1 MEDSKPLL
9 LELVDHACLSWCL
22 SASPPLDAPIIT
34 VSAAYPPAVGELCS
48 TWCADGLLADSGWC
62 LGGAAADSAAALA
75 LLPEHL
81 ELRQQ
86 AGYWKTMHE
95 RVRARLAACEAEVA
109 ALQAKLK
116 LRERQAF
123 GRKSEKSSQR
133 SEASTSSSTADAGK
147 QRRQRGQQR
156 GQPQPTRRNYD
167 HLPITEEVLD
177 IPAAEQ
183 QCPCCGLPWQA
194 FPGTEDNELIEIEVR
209 AYRRQYRRRRYRP
222 TCQCGVQPGIITAPG
237 PDKLLPRS
245 RFGISVWVTV
255 LLDKFAFARPTHR
268 LLEDLRTQ
276 GLDLAE
282 GTLAEG
288 LQRLVPLLTPLTAAL
303 VQQQRQE
310 DQWHA
315 DETRWSVF
323 VFVAGKVGHRWYLW
337 MIRSATAVVFILVPG
352 RGHDV
357 PEAHF
362 GPEARG
368 ILIVDRYSAYKAL
381 PQVKAGQIILAFC
394 WAHQRRDFLEL
405 ANAWPLLQAWAQ
417 TWLEAIGNLYY
428 RNDQRL
434 EVQADPAA
442 FAARDRDLRHAVD
455 AFAQRWQ
462 SELQQP
468 DLHPAAAKVLT
479 SLREHWAGLTVFVEH
494 PEVPMDNNAGERTIR
509 DPVMGR
515 KNYFGC
521 GALWSVQL
529 AATMFSLVATLRL
542 WQINPRRWLTAYFQ
556 ACAAHGGQVPA
567 QPESFLP
574 WNLTPEQRQAF
585 RLDESD
591 AAAGSVLD
599 ST

>member
-1 MEDSKPLL
+1 MEDSIPLL
-9 LELVDHACLSWCL
+9 LEPVDHACLSWCSL
-22 SASPPLDAPIIT
+22 ASPPVELPDIT
-34 VSAAYPPAVGELCS
+34 VSGAYPPAVDERCS
-48 TWCADGLLADSGWC
+48 TWCADSLLADSGWC
-62 LGGAAADSAAALA
+62 LGGAAADCDAAVA
-75 LLPEHL
+75 LLPENL

-86 AGYWKTMHE
+86 AGYWKAMHE
-95 RVRARLAACEAEVA
+95 RVRARLAASEAEVA

-123 GRKSEKSSQR
+123 GRKSEKRSKR
-133 SEASTSSSTADAGK
+133 SEATQSASAADAGK
-147 QRRQRGQQR
+147 DRRKRGQQP
-156 GQPQPTRRNYD
+156 GQPQPKRRNYD
-167 HLPITEEVLD
+167 HLPVTAEVLD

-183 QCPCCGLPWQA
+183 QCPCCGLPWQP
-194 FPGTEDNELIEIEVR
+194 FPGTEDSEVIEIEVR

-222 TCQCGVQPGIITAPG
+222 TCRCGVQPGIITAPG
-237 PDKLLPRS
+237 PDKLLPKS
-245 RFGISVWVTV
+245 RLGISIWVTV
-255 LLDKFAFARPTHR
+255 LLDKFAFGRSTHR

-288 LQRLVPLLTPLTAAL
+288 LQRLAPLLAPLLAAL

-310 DQWHA
+310 HQWHA

-323 VFVAGKVGHRWYLW
+323 VFVTGKVGHRWYLW
-337 MIRSATAVVFILVPG
+337 VFRSATAVVFILAPG

-362 GPEARG
+362 GPDARG

-381 PQVKAGQIILAFC
+381 PLVKAGLITLAFC
-394 WAHQRRDFLEL
+394 WAHQRRDFVEL
-405 ANAWPLLQAWAQ
+405 ANAWPLLEAWAQ
-417 TWLEAIGNLYY
+417 SWLEAIGDLYH
-428 RNDQRL
+428 RNAQRL
-434 EVQADPAA
+434 KVQADPVA
-442 FAARDRDLRHAVD
+442 FAARDQELRQAVD

-462 SELQQP
+462 SQLQRP
-468 DLHPAAAKVLT
+468 DLHPAAVKVLT
-479 SLREHWAGLTVFVEH
+479 SLREHWAGLTVFVDH

-509 DPVMGR
+509 DPAMGR

-529 AATMFSLVATLRL
+529 AAAMFSLVATLRL
-542 WQINPRRWLTAYFQ
+542 WHINPRLWLTAYFQ

-591 AAAGSVLD
+591 APAASVD